1 MRRALIITAAA
12 LAASKES
19 DTDAAYKR
27 SRLVYEAK
35 KNEPFS
41 LVFENP
47 YAEPRELY
55 WIGAGSEP
63 SLMGTVEPGGEF
75 NVNTYEG
82 HAFGWRPPAQS
93 ETCTTDELEGTVHA
107 ARGMERHVFG
117 EKPRVLDAHAR
128 KREQERDDPF
138 EAHFTN
144 RAAYAMR
151 LTDTKNASRT
161 VDVAPGATLERNAY
175 VSHLF
180 AVRDARAGGPL
191 TKESCLN

>member
-1 MRRALIITAAA
+1 MRCALVITAAA

-55 WIGAGSEP
+55 WIGSGAEP

-144 RAAYAMR
+144 
-151 LTDTKNASRT
+151 LS
-161 VDVAPGATLERNAY
+161 LI
-175 VSHLF
+175 HI
-180 AVRDARAGGPL
+180 
-191 TKESCLN
+191 